1 MAISTEKRG
10 YCHGKAF
17 FFPWQSFRRN
27 SDDPLVAWQQRREYV
42 AIATA
47 LPRMKKSQPVAISTE
62 RRRKVPRKVVYIA
75 TARLG
80 KVPRQAVDI
89 ATARRHKVPWTAV
102 DIATVRRRKVPR
114 LAVDIATVGVVFEKK
129 IWYNKQFHFHCLYF
143 SV

>member
-1 MAISTEKRG
+1 VAISTEKRG

-62 RRRKVPRKVVYIA
+62 RCRKIPRKVVDIAAARRRKVPR
-75 TARLG
+75 
-80 KVPRQAVDI
+80 
-89 ATARRHKVPWTAV
+89 TAV

-114 LAVDIATVGVVFEKK
+114 LAVDIATVAVVFKKK
-129 IWYNKQFHFHCLYF
+129 IW
-143 SV
+143 S